1 MTFILKIIS
10 ELSVSVESSAIKSGD
25 DAVLTCSIE
34 ATDVGQGIVWSMG
47 ETALSNSGGDYAIA
61 TTLGTAVEADLR
73 TIISTSTLTINAFD
87 AADVASYSCAVDY
100 ALPILDDSSV
110 YLSISILGT
119 CNRNASLT
127 IPLPP
132 VASL

>member
-1 MTFILKIIS
+1 M
-10 ELSVSVESSAIKSGD
+10 SVESSAIKSGEN
-25 DAVLTCSIE
+25 AVLTCSIE
-34 ATDVGQGIVWSMG
+34 ATDAGQGIVWSMG
-47 ETALSNSGGDYAIA
+47 ATALSNSGGDYAIA
-61 TTLGTAVEADLR
+61 TTLGTAVEADLK

-100 ALPILDDSSV
+100 ALPILDDSSDD
-110 YLSISILGT
+110 LSMSILGT

-132 VASL
+132 VASV